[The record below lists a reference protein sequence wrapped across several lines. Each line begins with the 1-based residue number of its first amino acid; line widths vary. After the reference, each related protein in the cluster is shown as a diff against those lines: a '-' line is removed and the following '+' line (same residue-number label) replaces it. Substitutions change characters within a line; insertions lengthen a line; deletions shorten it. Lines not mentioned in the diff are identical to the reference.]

1 LIKDLEQSF
10 TFLPDLWVLVSQRGI
25 DESDEPVEETLLS
38 GESLQGFVKNLRL
51 LLELC
56 KQLEA

>member
-1 LIKDLEQSF
+1 
-10 TFLPDLWVLVSQRGI
+10 VSQRGI

-38 GESLQGFVKNLRL
+38 GENLQGFVKNLRL